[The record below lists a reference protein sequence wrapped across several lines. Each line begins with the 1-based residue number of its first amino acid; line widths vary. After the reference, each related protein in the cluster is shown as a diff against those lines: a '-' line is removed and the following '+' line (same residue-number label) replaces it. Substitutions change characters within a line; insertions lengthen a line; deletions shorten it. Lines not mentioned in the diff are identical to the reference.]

1 MLSRLRACILVR
13 MAIVLAG
20 ISALE
25 TWRSVALSARL
36 TDAPRCSFPQRLSTS
51 GADAQRLAKS
61 DVDVLEALS
70 YPICV
75 CAPRGAARLNTRL
88 VKSSVLASAV
98 PADCVFK
105 VADGIYVCAPEL
117 AFLQLASTL
126 PFFDLMHV
134 GFEFCGFYRVSPD
147 APRGMVSADPL
158 TSVDSLRSFV
168 DRSSRAHGRAVAGRV
183 ARYVLDGSASPME
196 TQLALVL
203 TLPQML
209 GGYALEPPVLN
220 FEVSS
225 KLMAGRLVGSRFH
238 RCDLY
243 WPRIRLALEY
253 DSEAEHSG
261 PDEVGRD
268 SRRRA
273 ALSHGGITVHTVT
286 RSQIASVPEMERIAR
301 IVSKALGKR
310 PRKGSFDVT
319 DERLELRNWLF
330 NRVRWPLPG
339 TWRKSL

>member
-1 MLSRLRACILVR
+1 MFVRLWACILVR

-25 TWRSVALSARL
+25 AWRSDALSARL
-36 TDAPRCSFPQRLSTS
+36 ADAPRCPFPQRLSSS

-61 DVDVLEALS
+61 DPDVFEALS
-70 YPICV
+70 YPIRVCV
-75 CAPRGAARLNTRL
+75 PRAGSRLNTRL
-88 VKSSVLASAV
+88 VKSSVLV
-98 PADCVFK
+98 PGIPDDCVSK
-105 VADGIYVCAPEL
+105 VADDIYLCAPEL
-117 AFLQLASTL
+117 VFLQLASVL

-134 GFEFCGFYRVSPD
+134 GFELCGFYRVSSD
-147 APRGMVSADPL
+147 APRGMVSAGPL
-158 TSVDSLRSFV
+158 TNTDALRSFV
-168 DRSSRAHGRAVAGRV
+168 DRSVRVCGRAAAGRV

-196 TQLALVL
+196 TQLALIL

-220 FEVSS
+220 CEIST

-273 ALSHGGITVHTVT
+273 ALSYGGTTVHTVT

-310 PRKGSFDVT
+310 SRKGSFDAT

-339 TWRKSL
+339 TWRESL